1 MNNENKTTQPLTQDE
16 INQIIAEA
24 VTAAKRVYED
34 SNGDDDDDDDDQTYI
49 NHVEE
54 LTAAV
59 QTYDHAKIHADAD
72 KQNTA
77 FQSLQATWDRA
88 CEFLTATN
96 QCRIQ
101 MRRDVDMR
109 MGIA

>member
-1 MNNENKTTQPLTQDE
+1 MSNENETTQPLTQDE

-24 VTAAKRVYED
+24 VDAAKRIHED
-34 SNGDDDDDDDDQTYI
+34 DEQTYI
-49 NHVEE
+49 NHVDT
-54 LTAAV
+54 LAAAA
-59 QTYDHAKIHADAD
+59 QTYDQAKTHADTD

-77 FQSLQATWDRA
+77 FQLLQAAWNRA
-88 CEFLTATN
+88 CEFLDATN